1 MGDRRIAWGVTA
13 GASLLLIAGVW
24 TNSWWTGSS
33 GMGSISVGLREVEV
47 CFGGMCQ
54 ALKIQGSGTYS
65 TMANL
70 TFFLGIASALGLL
83 AGAFLQES
91 QDLEIV
97 SKWSGSACG
106 IVALGAIMTL
116 ASFPGREGVSLGWGF
131 WATMLGAFMGAYAG
145 HAAFSGG
152 TLGGGKSFEPIKP
165 WANDTLGA
173 KAPIAVD
180 ENGLA
185 VDPTAPPQDAQINVN
200 QHRADLTDKVKDALA
215 VAKPKD
221 IKQRHRV
228 VAGAG
233 SVANAAVDSTREHLR
248 FVVRSCD
255 ISEAGLSLIMD
266 DGTQRD
272 VLFTEIESLIARR
285 LPPDPPFEKTVF
297 VDILL
302 AGASAPLRMLPSTR
316 ANYGFLPGSAMAS
329 KENMRRLAQY
339 ITGKGP
345 ASYEPESAEFFA
357 EGKAPPL
364 FMAIKQF
371 ADYDAQYT

>member
-1 MGDRRIAWGVTA
+1 M
-13 GASLLLIAGVW
+13 IAGVW

-33 GMGSISVGLREVEV
+33 GLGSVSVGLRELEV
-47 CFGGMCQ
+47 CFGGVCQ
-54 ALKIQGSGTYS
+54 ALKLQGSGTYS

-70 TFFLGIASALGLL
+70 TFFVGLL
-83 AGAFLQES
+83 SGIGLLVGAFLQES

-106 IVALGAIMTL
+106 IVALAAIMTL
-116 ASFPGREGVSLGWGF
+116 ASFPGREGASLGWGF
-131 WATMLGAFMGAYAG
+131 WATIFGALMGAYAG

-165 WANDTLGA
+165 WEKDDTLGA

-185 VDPTAPPQDAQINVN
+185 LDPTANAAAEPAAVNVH
-200 QHRADLTDKVKDALA
+200 QHRSDLTDKVKDATA
-215 VAKPKD
+215 VAKAKG

-228 VAGAG
+228 VSGAG

-248 FVVRSCD
+248 FVIRSCD
-255 ISEAGLSLIMD
+255 ISEAGISVIMD
-266 DGTQRD
+266 DRTQRD
-272 VLFTEIESLIARR
+272 ILFTEIERLIARR

-297 VDILL
+297 VDIMLS
-302 AGASAPLRMLPSTR
+302 GASAPIRLLPSTR
-316 ANYGFLPGSAMAS
+316 ANYGFLPGSAMSS
-329 KENMRRLAQY
+329 KENMRSLAQY
-339 ITGKGP
+339 ITGRGP
-345 ASYEPESAEFFA
+345 ASFEPESADFFTD
-357 EGKAPPL
+357 GKAPPL

-371 ADYDAQYT
+371 ADYDAQYQA